1 MRLLFVRHAQSVGN
15 AEGRMQGRGET
26 DLSGHGR
33 AQAERL
39 HARFQDEGLLPSHI
53 YSSPQRRTAETA
65 RIVTQSWQSSIEFW
79 DDLREHDIGVFTGL
93 SWDEADAQYPE
104 LGPEVQRTR
113 DWDDVPG
120 AEKMRE
126 RRARGERVVQQLL
139 ERHADPDVVLV
150 FTHGGM
156 LQHIIAAL
164 MGTKRTWGVSVENT
178 GVFEF
183 TLSVERWAQDGDVLH
198 SPFWSRIERF
208 NDAAHL
214 EGMSPP
220 NG

>member
-1 MRLLFVRHAQSVGN
+1 
-15 AEGRMQGRGET
+15 MQGRGET
-26 DLSGHGR
+26 DLSEHGR

-39 HARFQDEGLLPSHI
+39 HARFQDEGLKPVHI

-65 RIVTQSWQSSIEFW
+65 RIVTQSWQSSIESW

-113 DWDDVPG
+113 DWDIVPG

-164 MGTKRTWGVSVENT
+164 MGTDRTWGVSVENT

-183 TLSVERWAQDGDVLH
+183 TLDMEHWAQVGDVLH
-198 SPFWSRIERF
+198 SPFWWRIERF
-208 NDAAHL
+208 NDATHL

>member
-26 DLSGHGR
+26 DLSEHGR

-39 HARFQDEGLLPSHI
+39 HARFQDEGLLPSHT

-113 DWDDVPG
+113 DWDIVPG
-120 AEKMRE
+120 AEKMGE

-139 ERHADPDVVLV
+139 ARHADPDVVLV

-183 TLSVERWAQDGDVLH
+183 TLDMEHWAQDGDVLH
-198 SPFWSRIERF
+198 SPFWWRIARF

-214 EGMSPP
+214 DGMSQP